1 MRYVYLLVLLLSA
14 FSLSAQSSPTQTVRG
29 KVLEAGTKAP
39 LAGAAVELIGFD
51 SGTVTDEQ
59 GQFVFREVPVGR
71 YELRVT
77 FLGYAPFILAEVLV
91 ESGKEVVLEL
101 ELRPKPRALDAVE
114 VTASRSD
121 IQVVQP
127 LGVKTMTIEQVRR
140 FPASYYD
147 PARLASAYAGVVNT
161 NDQANGMSIR
171 GHSPDHMAWQLEGLQ
186 ILNPNHTPNA
196 GTFADRAT
204 MNSGGVNALSA
215 QLLATSHLY
224 TGAFPAAYGN
234 ALSGVMDM
242 RLRAGN
248 NQRHEF
254 TLQAGLI
261 GLDVAAEGPFSDKS
275 EASFLVNYRYSTVGL
290 LTEAGVN
297 FGEEAINFQDLS
309 FNLVFPGK
317 RGRKFTLFG
326 LGGISSNLFDGQT
339 DPELRESDKDLFN
352 IDFRSNMG
360 AAGATWTQPV
370 GSHGLW
376 FAAAG
381 VSAVDQ
387 ERYSE
392 ALLPSLNAELPAD
405 FLEDDD
411 RLRLISGHTYFR
423 QRLSGGHQ
431 AQVGVQAR
439 SFEHLDQL
447 PTASSEEQV
456 QTEAILTPYLSM
468 GGPLQARVSYQLGLR
483 LPAYLQSGA
492 TFLEPR
498 ASLRVQVAPQHQL
511 TLGYGLHSQM
521 TSPYFRQFGQLAPI
535 RSHQGALGYEW
546 QLQPALSF
554 KAEAFYH
561 YLFDAPVLGLNGGGA
576 FTTLNELSSWSW
588 LTGAIL
594 EEKAEGRNY
603 GLELSLEQLL
613 TKGYYY
619 LTNFTL
625 YQAQFAL
632 PGEDSQPGRYDGRFI
647 FNAIA
652 GKEWRKERPG
662 KHIRTWGVNVR
673 LNYLGGFR
681 ELPID
686 EGASEAA
693 RYTRFDFSA
702 GYTETLPDFFRTDL
716 RIYLKKSREKYSSTL
731 ALDVQNVTNQENAA
745 FSYYDI
751 LTSRVEQRYQL
762 SLIPILT
769 YRVEL

>member
-1 MRYVYLLVLLLSA
+1 MRLIYLPAFLLGALGA
-14 FSLSAQSSPTQTVRG
+14 FAQQLPTQTVRG
-29 KVLEAGTKAP
+29 QVREAGTQAP
-39 LAGAAVELIGFD
+39 LPGAAVQLAGAD
-51 SGTVTDEQ
+51 MGTVTDEQ
-59 GQFVFREVPVGR
+59 GRFLLEAVPVGR
-71 YELRVT
+71 YEVRVS
-77 FLGYAPFILAEVLV
+77 FLGYAPLQLAEVLV
-91 ESGKEVVLEL
+91 ESGKEVVLNL
-101 ELRPKPRALDAVE
+101 ELQPEPKPLEAVE
-114 VTASRSD
+114 VTSSRSD

-261 GLDVAAEGPFSDKS
+261 GLDVAAEGPFSEHS

-317 RGRKFTLFG
+317 RGGKFTLFG

-370 GSHGLW
+370 GSRGLW

-381 VSAVDQ
+381 ISAVDQ

-392 ALLPSLNAELPAD
+392 ALPPSLDAELPAD

-423 QRLSGGHQ
+423 QRLAGGHQ
-431 AQVGVQAR
+431 AQFGVQAR

-447 PTASSEEQV
+447 ATASTEEQV
-456 QTEAILTPYLSM
+456 QTEAIWTPYFSM
-468 GGPLQARVSYQLGLR
+468 GGPLQARLSYQLGLR

-498 ASLRVQVAPQHQL
+498 AALSYQVAPQHQL

-521 TSPYFRQFGQLAPI
+521 TSPYFREFGQLAPI

-546 QLQPALSF
+546 QLQPALSLS
-554 KAEAFYH
+554 AEAFYH
-561 YLFDAPVLGLNGGGA
+561 YLFNAPALDLAAGGT

-588 LTGAIL
+588 LAGAIAA
-594 EEKAEGRNY
+594 EKAEGRNY

-619 LTNFTL
+619 LTNLTL
-625 YQAQFAL
+625 YRAQFAL
-632 PGEDSQPGRYDGRFI
+632 PGEDYQAGRYDGRFI

-673 LNYLGGFR
+673 LNYLGGFG

-693 RYTRFDFSA
+693 RFTQFDFSA
-702 GYTETLPDFFRTDL
+702 GYTQALPNFFRTDL

-731 ALDVQNVTNQENAA
+731 ALDIQNLTNQENVA

-751 LTSRVEQRYQL
+751 LTNTVEQRYQL

-769 YRVEL
+769 YRVAL